1 MARVIIEDEEETR
14 VYDCESFI
22 FSAKVKNILT
32 GELEF
37 ADEFDVD
44 EDSSDVEFEELLD
57 SLQYDFYD
65 DEELRNKDDLWKI
78 SKKIRGSCYN

>member
-1 MARVIIEDEEETR
+1 MTRIIIDDGEDTR

-22 FSAKVKNILT
+22 FSAKVRNVLT

-44 EDSSDVEFEELLD
+44 EDASDVEFGELVD
-57 SLQYDFYD
+57 SLEYDFYD
-65 DEELRNKDDLWKI
+65 DPELRNKDEF
-78 SKKIRGSCYN
+78 

>member
-1 MARVIIEDEEETR
+1 MARVIIEDGEETR
-14 VYDCESFI
+14 AYDCDSFI
-22 FSAKVKNILT
+22 FSAKVKNVIT

-44 EDSSDVEFEELLD
+44 EDDSDVEFEALLD

-65 DEELRNKDDLWKI
+65 DPELRNKDET
-78 SKKIRGSCYN
+78 